1 MVHVFFLTNS
11 TVPKITADDLAQ
23 LNHVAVFSFNLM
35 SVRMQVAD
43 NDLFSHSRLVCL
55 KRDSFIW
62 TVTFML
68 SATGVLLDWIKNKA
82 AEWVELKM
90 EQRDI

>member
-1 MVHVFFLTNS
+1 MCFKHLAVKWYMYFFFFFQSNS

-55 KRDSFIW
+55 KRDCI
-62 TVTFML
+62 
-68 SATGVLLDWIKNKA
+68 I
-82 AEWVELKM
+82 
-90 EQRDI
+90 